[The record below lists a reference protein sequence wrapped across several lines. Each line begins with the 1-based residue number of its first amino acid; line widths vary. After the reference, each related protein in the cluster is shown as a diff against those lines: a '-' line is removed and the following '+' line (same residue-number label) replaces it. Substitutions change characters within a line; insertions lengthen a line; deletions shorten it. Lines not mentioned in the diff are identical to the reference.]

1 MFGVAVLLPGLLFL
15 VGSPKTI
22 DPGVLPRFIV
32 LTVGAS
38 GLLLLFIASLIRGE
52 SGARVQIAGGR
63 AMALWLGYL
72 VAVGASV
79 LVAVNRAEAM
89 FHWGRRLILFLLF
102 TILAWLLSRDGGRVE
117 ALAAALSMLCL
128 ALALVGAAQLVRVS
142 LTDGWSLENTYEVLG
157 LSGARNLHSQA
168 LLLTLPFAVNGAV
181 VGRRL
186 WRAVSVLG
194 AVLSVVL
201 IVALMTRSVWIG
213 AVAATVATAGLGV
226 LRVRR
231 RAEGWRPFKRCVGR
245 LAAVLV
251 LILAVG
257 LLISGSR
264 VRSALAA
271 RAGSILHIHE
281 GTAAPRLFLWSRT
294 AEMVG
299 DHPLF
304 GVGAANWRIVFPKY
318 GGSHPLMQSVGR
330 MPKRPHNDLLWILAE
345 TGTLG
350 LTAYLALV
358 LTLLWWTGRAVVEAQ
373 HRGAASL
380 AAAVLFAQVAYL
392 TVSFFSFPGER
403 IEHSVLFVTVVA
415 MGLALNHRIEP
426 RSVAVGRSLAMAMV
440 AVALVV
446 TLAASVAGL
455 VRMRG
460 EIHMKR
466 AFEHLQLAQLREA
479 VREIDRAESPAYTVD
494 GSGFPLCL
502 YRAMALKE
510 LGEPERAHG
519 DLLRAREESPYN
531 VLVLH
536 RLASSFARR
545 GDQEEAARLWSSALD
560 IRPGY
565 PPALHGLA
573 SLTRQVR
580 DQ

>member
-194 AVLSVVL
+194 AVL
-201 IVALMTRSVWIG
+201 
-213 AVAATVATAGLGV
+213 
-226 LRVRR
+226 
-231 RAEGWRPFKRCVGR
+231 
-245 LAAVLV
+245 
-251 LILAVG
+251 
-257 LLISGSR
+257 
-264 VRSALAA
+264 
-271 RAGSILHIHE
+271 
-281 GTAAPRLFLWSRT
+281 
-294 AEMVG
+294 
-299 DHPLF
+299 
-304 GVGAANWRIVFPKY
+304 
-318 GGSHPLMQSVGR
+318 
-330 MPKRPHNDLLWILAE
+330 
-345 TGTLG
+345 
-350 LTAYLALV
+350 
-358 LTLLWWTGRAVVEAQ
+358 
-373 HRGAASL
+373 
-380 AAAVLFAQVAYL
+380 
-392 TVSFFSFPGER
+392 
-403 IEHSVLFVTVVA
+403 
-415 MGLALNHRIEP
+415 
-426 RSVAVGRSLAMAMV
+426 
-440 AVALVV
+440 
-446 TLAASVAGL
+446 
-455 VRMRG
+455 
-460 EIHMKR
+460 
-466 AFEHLQLAQLREA
+466 
-479 VREIDRAESPAYTVD
+479 
-494 GSGFPLCL
+494 
-502 YRAMALKE
+502 
-510 LGEPERAHG
+510 
-519 DLLRAREESPYN
+519 
-531 VLVLH
+531 
-536 RLASSFARR
+536 
-545 GDQEEAARLWSSALD
+545 
-560 IRPGY
+560 
-565 PPALHGLA
+565 
-573 SLTRQVR
+573 
-580 DQ
+580 